1 MAVRNS
7 RRAILLTWLVLMLA
21 ALGWLHGRLSLNTDM
36 AFFLPPAG
44 AAQQQLVLDELR
56 EGAAARLLILAIE
69 AEDTQQAAQLSEA
82 MAEALD
88 GEPGFSQILN
98 RPAMLDDVQGDEGFR
113 YRYLFSTPDWDA
125 LPHSLHQRLDE
136 LNSPLAAFT
145 RRHLASDPT
154 ASYRHWLESMR
165 GEGGASLRHG
175 VWFDGDGRALLLLR
189 TRAAGMEL
197 AAQDENIQLIRQHF
211 KRLDPQGLASLQL
224 GGAPALAVASRDTI
238 QAEARVLSIA
248 ASLAVMVI
256 LLWAY
261 RSLRL
266 WLLAALPLATA
277 VVTALLAVMLL
288 FGQVHGITLA
298 FGITLIGVALD
309 YPLHLFSQL
318 RRGQA
323 PGQAMSEIWPTLRL
337 GVLSTALGYLAM
349 ILSGFHGLMQLGVF
363 ASAGLLA
370 AALCT
375 RWLLPALLPTRWNGG
390 EVRPLRFAP
399 RRPRSAIRAQWA
411 IGLFA
416 VGALMILLF
425 SPRPLWQQDIAALSP
440 VPESQRAQEG
450 RLRAALGVPDLA
462 HLLLLQGDSA
472 EAVLQRSEALWPALR
487 QWQAEGVIADFELA
501 ARWLPSVATQ
511 RQRQQA
517 LPSPPALRAQLAE
530 AQAGLLFR
538 EDAFEPFVTALAAS
552 RHLSPLGPED
562 LADDGLLR
570 ARIAPLLFEREGQWW
585 AQVPLRGVSDPALLA
600 QRTAEQD
607 GVLYLDLAAATGRM
621 LDGFRSASLSYLG
634 LGAALIAVLL
644 WWGLGSLRRAAWVL
658 LPVGSALL
666 GTMALLHLFG
676 ELLSLFHLV
685 ALLLV
690 LGIGLD
696 YSLFFSRGGDDA
708 ARGRTAHA
716 LGLCAISSL
725 SVFAILSLSQL
736 PVLHAIGLT
745 VTLGII
751 SSFLFAWMLASRG
764 SAST

>member
-1 MAVRNS
+1 MFS
-7 RRAILLTWLVLMLA
+7 RRRGVVLGWLALMLA
-21 ALGWLHGRLSLNTDM
+21 ALGGLHGRLSLNTDM

-69 AEDTQQAAQLSEA
+69 AADTQQAAQLSTA

-88 GEPGFSQILN
+88 DEPVFAQVLN
-98 RPAMLDDVQGDEGFR
+98 RPAMLDDEQEDEGFR
-113 YRYLFSTPDWDA
+113 YRYLFSPPDWDA
-125 LPHSLHQRLDE
+125 LPHSLRQRLDE

-165 GEGGASLRHG
+165 GEGGARLRHG
-175 VWFDGDGRALLLLR
+175 VWFDGEGRALLLLR
-189 TRAAGMEL
+189 TRAAGMDL
-197 AAQDENIQLIRQHF
+197 AAQDENIRLIRQHF
-211 KRLDPQGLASLQL
+211 KRFDPQGQARLQL
-224 GGAPALAVASRDTI
+224 GGAPALAVTSRDTI
-238 QAEARVLSIA
+238 QAEARMLSIA

-277 VVTALLAVMLL
+277 VVSALLAVMLL

-309 YPLHLFSQL
+309 YPLHLFSHL

-323 PGQAMSEIWPTLRL
+323 PGEAMSAIWPTLRL

-363 ASAGLLA
+363 ASVGLLA

-375 RWLLPALLPTRWNGG
+375 RWVLPALLPTRWNGG
-390 EVRPLRFAP
+390 EVRSLRFVP
-399 RRPRSAIRAQWA
+399 SFSTNRAQWV

-416 VGALMILLF
+416 TGALMILLF

-440 VPESQRAQEG
+440 VPESQRVQEG

-517 LPSPPALRAQLAE
+517 LPSRSALREQLAA
-530 AQAGLLFR
+530 AQVGLPFR
-538 EDAFEPFVTALAAS
+538 EDAFEPFIRALEAS
-552 RHLSPLGPED
+552 RQLPPLSPQD

-585 AQVPLRGVSDPALLA
+585 AQVPLRGVGDPALLA
-600 QRTAEQD
+600 QRTAEQE

-621 LDGFRSASLSYLG
+621 LDGFRSASLSYLA

-644 WWGLGSLRRAAWVL
+644 WWGLGSARHAARVL
-658 LPVGSALL
+658 LPVGGALL
-666 GTMALLHLFG
+666 STMALLHLFG

-745 VTLGII
+745 VTLGIL